1 LIFNTI
7 LPFEKKKKLTALPLA
22 AAIVDDVV
30 LGVATGE
37 LG

>member
-1 LIFNTI
+1 MIFNTI
-7 LPFEKKKKLTALPLA
+7 LPFAKKKLTALPLA